1 MKYEV
6 EPTEMTPKVS
16 LDSETGVLEISGK
29 SFWENADSLYEPV
42 LNWLEEVYLPK
53 PAAQTRLTVQLDYF
67 NTATAKALL
76 GVFKKLEKIEAKG
89 GSTQIIWRF
98 NELDE
103 DLEDS
108 GLDYQELTSV
118 KIVLEPFKE
127 D

>member
-6 EPTEMTPKVS
+6 EATEMTPKIYF
-16 LDSETGVLEISGK
+16 DQGTGVFEITGK
-29 SFWENADSLYEPV
+29 SFWENADSLYGPI
-42 LNWLEEVYLPK
+42 LSWLEDVYLPK
-53 PAAQTRLTVQLDYF
+53 PAAETKLTVQLDYF

-76 GVFKKLEKIEAKG
+76 GVFKHLEKVQERG
-89 GSTQIIWRF
+89 NSVLIIWRY
-98 NELDE
+98 NEADE

-118 KIVLEPFKE
+118 KIILESFKE